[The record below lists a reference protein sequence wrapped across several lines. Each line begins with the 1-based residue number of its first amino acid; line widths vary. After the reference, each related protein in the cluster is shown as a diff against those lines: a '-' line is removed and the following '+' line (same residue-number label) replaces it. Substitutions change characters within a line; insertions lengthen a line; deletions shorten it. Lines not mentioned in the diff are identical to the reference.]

1 MFWACLVSDKLC
13 SRGSGLWL
21 PKPGDHKGMPLL
33 PHKISAQTGRPQGDA
48 PAATQNLSKPNL
60 GRGDPEG
67 EGAPLTE
74 LAGNGNVAFI
84 DGE

>member
-1 MFWACLVSDKLC
+1 MFWACLVSDKC
-13 SRGSGLWL
+13 SRGR
-21 PKPGDHKGMPLL
+21 HKALPLL
-33 PHKISAQTGRPQGDA
+33 H
-48 PAATQNLSKPNL
+48 NL